1 MKKSIMKFSKGLT
14 PKCTSMNNGD
24 TLGVVGSIT
33 TSTYNVGVIFLALAI
48 FVTPRNI

>member
-1 MKKSIMKFSKGLT
+1 MKTYSKYEKKNSIMKFSKGLT

-33 TSTYNVGVIFLALAI
+33 TST
-48 FVTPRNI
+48 